1 MPHGEQPEGATLE
14 RIRPVTK
21 EPTRFRVLLHNDDY
35 TTMEFV
41 LKVLETVFYKT
52 PAEAYRVMMQV
63 HTEGQGLCG
72 VYPYEVAETKADTVQ
87 HLARRDG
94 FPLQASVEEA

>member
-1 MPHGEQPEGATLE
+1 MSNGEQPEGGTLE
-14 RIRPVTK
+14 RIRPVAK

-41 LKVLETVFYKT
+41 MSVLETVFHKT
-52 PAEAYRVMMQV
+52 PSEAYRVMMQV
-63 HTEGQGLCG
+63 HTEGLGLCG
-72 VYPYEVAETKADTVQ
+72 VYPFEVAETKADAAQ
-87 HLARRDG
+87 SLARHEG